1 MITYNM
7 CFADVV
13 AVPVEDDG
21 SAFITDLIIPSFFIL
36 GMSLVIIEVVA
47 YIISK
52 KKKAEETDKIED
64 ITYKTSILVVLF
76 WILFIIS
83 YLYYDGGLF
92 WGILLLIGS
101 VISIIFRK
109 KEKLEISNKLC
120 ALVILLSIVSFLF
133 LIDMPF

>member
-1 MITYNM
+1 MKKIIKTIAIFIALIMITYNM

-83 YLYYDGGLF
+83 SYRKCNIYYF
-92 WGILLLIGS
+92 S
-101 VISIIFRK
+101 K
-109 KEKLEISNKLC
+109 KGKVRDI
-120 ALVILLSIVSFLF
+120 
-133 LIDMPF
+133 